1 MHGGGSA
8 PSCCTFT
15 HRVAFE
21 EGSGPRVLLKSGPG
35 LQYFGHL
42 MQRTDSL
49 EKILMLGK
57 SEGRRAW
64 GKALFQES
72 VLNPLWLLH
81 SWWLIHS
88 LNLVCFQPGPELLLL
103 LIPGGPQRW
112 EETEVPLAPPSTPRM

>member
-1 MHGGGSA
+1 MGVRHGCPPGQ
-8 PSCCTFT
+8 
-15 HRVAFE
+15 
-21 EGSGPRVLLKSGPG
+21 GP
-35 LQYFGHL
+35 QGHL
-42 MQRTDSL
+42 PLSCSSL
-49 EKILMLGK
+49 NWCFLTPRNMTT
-57 SEGRRAW
+57 SAW